1 MDKAMEYLCLGR
13 KAGLVATGETG
24 CGSAAEAGRVRLML
38 LAADASDN
46 ARRRAEGFLRG
57 RRAPLAKVPWT
68 KEELSERMGKA
79 GCAMLCFTDLGL
91 ASRFA
96 EAMAGT
102 DPAWRETAEL
112 LAARDERA
120 RRRKAAPRKHA
131 PAAGKGGKNNGS

>member
-13 KAGLVATGETG
+13 KAGLVTTGETG
-24 CGSAAEAGRVRLML
+24 CGSASAAGRIRLLL
-38 LAADASDN
+38 LASDASDN
-46 ARRRAEGFLRG
+46 ARRRAESFLRG
-57 RRAPLAKVPWT
+57 RRAPLARVPWT
-68 KEELSERMGKA
+68 KEELSECMGKA

-96 EAMAGT
+96 GAMAET

-112 LAARDERA
+112 LAAREEKA

-131 PAAGKGGKNNGS
+131 AAGKAGKKYGS